1 MSNDG
6 IHGWIFEQ
14 MSPAYAKLFVER
26 IMGQNDCEGLFGEA
40 ARGSATKAT
49 PRELGPRLQDG
60 EFLDAQRSDA
70 ERAKH
75 WLIYESKRKKYDS
88 ADSMQSFDEA
98 YAWGSGLGDAWESVT
113 ARVWRDKQQ
122 VGAVRA
128 AQGKQE
134 SARTFNTFWAGAK
147 AIAASCGS
155 NIKRACGGED
165 SQ

>member
-1 MSNDG
+1 
-6 IHGWIFEQ
+6 
-14 MSPAYAKLFVER
+14 
-26 IMGQNDCEGLFGEA
+26 
-40 ARGSATKAT
+40 
-49 PRELGPRLQDG
+49 
-60 EFLDAQRSDA
+60 
-70 ERAKH
+70 
-75 WLIYESKRKKYDS
+75 
-88 ADSMQSFDEA
+88 MQSFDEA
-98 YAWGSGLGDAWESVT
+98 YAWGSGLGSAWESVP

-155 NIKRACGGED
+155 HIKRVCVGKD